1 MFHDAVLQMVGVRR
15 LSYDTG
21 HTELVY
27 FLTIDGALVPAS
39 RLVTL
44 SQYYMYRPMAI
55 ALILGYVVDENHI
68 VEPYSQPL
76 NQSSGKHNDI
86 LMLSPLTA
94 TYWWIFSR
102 FWGDYS
108 NHNLI

>member
-1 MFHDAVLQMVGVRR
+1 MVGVRR

-27 FLTIDGALVPAS
+27 FATIDGALIPAS

-55 ALILGYVVDENHI
+55 ALILGYVVDEKHI

-76 NQSSGKHNDI
+76 NQSTGQ
-86 LMLSPLTA
+86 
-94 TYWWIFSR
+94 
-102 FWGDYS
+102 
-108 NHNLI
+108 